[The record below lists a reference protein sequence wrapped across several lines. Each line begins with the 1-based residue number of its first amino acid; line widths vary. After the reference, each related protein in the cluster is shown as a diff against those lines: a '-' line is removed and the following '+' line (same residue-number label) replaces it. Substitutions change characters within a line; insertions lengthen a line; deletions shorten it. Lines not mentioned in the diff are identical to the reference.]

1 MKSYLSLLIFLLL
14 MSPSVFA
21 NIFSTIDSVRVSG
34 RNPTQ
39 YDYVFT
45 IHSWDTASQV
55 KNPCLGA
62 PYCNVQ
68 INHRH
73 KIDGDGGDTTVNPQC
88 KLTAAQGSNRAQTVG
103 ELGKLYQQYCSLPR
117 SGTTFH
123 RSLQNQPPN
132 FPECVG
138 IFYSLSKNQ
147 YGEDILKPMPG
158 SQCGISPPPVGQ
170 CGVANDNM
178 VLDHQTVGPEDIINK
193 SSQATVG
200 MTLTCSQNLRIKMYL
215 KSGPTIPLGNS
226 GIHSRL
232 TVDGTSLDTYA
243 ISLNGNQPK
252 TVTIT
257 STLEGQGTIS
267 EGAYSGSTT
276 LILTF
281 P

>member
-1 MKSYLSLLIFLLL
+1 MKSYSNFLIFLLL
-14 MSPSVFA
+14 MSSSAFA
-21 NIFSTIDSVRVSG
+21 NIFSTIDGVRVSG
-34 RNPTQ
+34 KDPTQ
-39 YDYVFT
+39 YDYFFT
-45 IHSWDTASQV
+45 IHSWDTTSNTR
-55 KNPCLGA
+55 NPCLGA

-68 INHRH
+68 MSHRH
-73 KIDGDGGDTTVNPQC
+73 GINGDGGDTTVSPQC
-88 KLTAAQGSNRAQTVG
+88 KLTAAQGSTRAQTVG
-103 ELGKLYQQYCSLPR
+103 ELGKLYQQYCPLPR

-123 RSLQNQPPN
+123 RSLQNQVPN

-138 IFYSLSKNQ
+138 IFYTISKSQ

-170 CGVANDNM
+170 CGIANDNM

-200 MTLTCSQNLRIKMYL
+200 MTLTCSQNLRIQMFL

-232 TVDGTSLDTYA
+232 TVDGASLDA
-243 ISLNGNQPK
+243 HVISLNANQPK

-257 STLEGQGTIS
+257 STLEGQGKIS

-276 LILTF
+276 LILAF